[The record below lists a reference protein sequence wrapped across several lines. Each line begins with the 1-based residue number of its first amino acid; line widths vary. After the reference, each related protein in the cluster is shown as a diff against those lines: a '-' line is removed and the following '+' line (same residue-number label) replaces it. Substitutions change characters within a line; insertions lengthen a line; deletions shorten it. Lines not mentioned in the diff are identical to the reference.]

1 MKPIWKIT
9 ILTTFLSIGFL
20 SGCNNADT
28 RDSLNQEN
36 DVNFRPVHYDRKTNV
51 KESNNDYKNR
61 ENRRFLHDVHDETP
75 EQTDYE
81 MEKGTDLEFNKNRG
95 AE

>member
-9 ILTTFLSIGFL
+9 ILTFLSIAFL
-20 SGCNNADT
+20 SGCNTDK
-28 RDSLNQEN
+28 RESLNREN

-51 KESNNDYKNR
+51 NESNNDYKNR

-75 EQTDYE
+75 EQTNDE
-81 MEKGTDLEFNKNRG
+81 MEKGPDLEFNKNKG